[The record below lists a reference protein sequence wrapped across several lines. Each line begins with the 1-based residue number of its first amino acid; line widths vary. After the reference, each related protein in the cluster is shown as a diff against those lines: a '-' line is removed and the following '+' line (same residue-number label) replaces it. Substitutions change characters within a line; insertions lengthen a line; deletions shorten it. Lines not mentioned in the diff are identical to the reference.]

1 MIDLP
6 SLSIDPMGIRYGSSK
21 LFQILVPLTSY
32 MVLRDLF
39 LKKLVLREAVIEKI
53 DQILPKNSFFEQ
65 FRTDLPKIFDQTV
78 GFLSWKVGCDL
89 GFFIIVTGLGPWERA
104 FTWSGLL
111 PYTIIQYFVYFL
123 IGRRMLVDGQL
134 NPFSETV
141 SEPVT
146 PEPRP
151 WWKQLLSK
159 YLHEDLNTTNEYVPL
174 RQVFLKPFVDYGGL
188 VLSWSLYNV
197 GIFFFQSGEMNLA
210 PVIQFTFFQ
219 MLTFYLVNTY
229 GYVIGYNIGEW
240 IDTGISAL
248 EERFSHWK
256 RQQAERLEKE
266 WNEDKQSLQKQFY
279 NLSDSIHQIWQNL
292 KYGYLWQ
299 LQVFLGQYGIGRK
312 WFITTV
318 SGVFAVVLIAP
329 SFSGVM
335 FTVGDNISDLWFA
348 RLGEVNQVQVAQ
360 IEPSMS
366 DQMNL
371 PNSEVVIA
379 QFPEFWQALYT
390 PETQFENIA
399 LDDVPSIVKEAEA
412 DTNS

>member
-1 MIDLP
+1 MFDLP
-6 SLSIDPMGIRYGSSK
+6 SLSIDPMGVRYGSSK

-32 MVLRDLF
+32 MVLRDLLIKKIF
-39 LKKLVLREAVIEKI
+39 LREKLVEKI
-53 DQILPKNSFFEQ
+53 NQILPKNSFFEQ
-65 FRTDLPKIFDQTV
+65 FRADLPKIFDQTV

-89 GFFIIVTGLGPWERA
+89 GFFLIVTGLGPWERA

-134 NPFSETV
+134 NPFSKNPPQ
-141 SEPVT
+141 ST
-146 PEPRP
+146 PPEARPR
-151 WWKQLLSK
+151 WKQVLSK

-197 GIFFFQSGEMNLA
+197 GIFFFQSGEFNLA
-210 PVIQFTFFQ
+210 PVVQFTFYQ
-219 MLTFYLVNTY
+219 MFTFYLVNTY

-240 IDTGISAL
+240 IEKGINL
-248 EERFSHWK
+248 FEERFSRWK
-256 RQQAERLEKE
+256 RQQAHLEKKE
-266 WNEDKQSLQKQFY
+266 KTNTPQAIVYK
-279 NLSDSIHQIWQNL
+279 LSNSTQLLWQDI
-292 KYGYLWQ
+292 KYAYLWRIAT
-299 LQVFLGQYGIGRK
+299 FLGQYGIGRK
-312 WFITTV
+312 WVLTTV

-329 SFSGVM
+329 SFSSVM
-335 FTVGDNISDLWFA
+335 LNFGNNVSDLWFD
-348 RLGEVNQVQVAQ
+348 RVGQLDQGQLAQ
-360 IEPSMS
+360 IEPAMS
-366 DQMNL
+366 DQINL

-399 LDDVPSIVKEAEA
+399 LDDVSPLMQEEESN
-412 DTNS
+412 TNR

>member
-6 SLSIDPMGIRYGSSK
+6 SLSIDPMGVRYGSSK

-39 LKKLVLREAVIEKI
+39 LKKLVLRDAVVKKI
-53 DQILPKNSFFEQ
+53 NQIIPENAFFEQ
-65 FRTDLPKIFDQTV
+65 FRADLPQIFDQTV

-89 GFFIIVTGLGPWERA
+89 GFFLIVTGLGPWERA

-134 NPFSETV
+134 NPFSNSSTTETK
-141 SEPVT
+141 T
-146 PEPRP
+146 PQPRS

-174 RQVFLKPFVDYGGL
+174 RQVFLKPFADYGGL

-229 GYVIGYNIGEW
+229 GYVIGYNVGEW
-240 IDTGISAL
+240 IETGLCAL
-248 EERFSHWK
+248 EERLSRWQ
-256 RQQAERLEKE
+256 RNQLGLE
-266 WNEDKQSLQKQFY
+266 SY
-279 NLSDSIHQIWQNL
+279 SDGKSTPQVIFHGVLASINSSWQNI
-292 KYGYLWQ
+292 KYGYLWRFQ
-299 LQVFLGQYGIGRK
+299 TFLGQYGIGRK
-312 WFITTV
+312 WIITTV

-335 FTVGDNISDLWFA
+335 FDVGNKVSDLWFD
-348 RLGEVNQVQVAQ
+348 RMGKVDQVQLAQ

-366 DQMNL
+366 EPINL
-371 PNSEVVIA
+371 PSSQVVIS
-379 QFPEFWQALYT
+379 QFPEFWQALYI
-390 PETQFENIA
+390 PEKQFENIA
-399 LDDVPSIVKEAEA
+399 LDDAPSMEEETQA
-412 DTNS
+412 DTKS